1 MKEWRLARGRIWKE
15 GEGED
20 ELVEYKRLGGVC
32 GSERSP
38 AVWVNLTGRR
48 PLQVLSLHEFSSSFS

>member
-20 ELVEYKRLGGVC
+20 ELVEYKRLRGVC
-32 GSERSP
+32 GSERSQI
-38 AVWVNLTGRR
+38 TGARHTTR
-48 PLQVLSLHEFSSSFS
+48 SR

>member
-48 PLQVLSLHEFSSSFS
+48 PLPGSLAP